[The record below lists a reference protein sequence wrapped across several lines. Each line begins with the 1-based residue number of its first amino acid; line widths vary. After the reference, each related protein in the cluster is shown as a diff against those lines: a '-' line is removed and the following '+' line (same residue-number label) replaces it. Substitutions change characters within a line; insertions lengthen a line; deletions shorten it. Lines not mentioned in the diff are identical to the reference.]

1 MRGVAFRNSSSRA
14 SREDVMARHRIEVT
28 QPPKTV
34 LHSDVVFTVWSDG
47 AKLGE
52 LQVSKGTLDWKPAN
66 RRRVT
71 SLRWERFA
79 ELMEAQSG

>member
-1 MRGVAFRNSSSRA
+1 
-14 SREDVMARHRIEVT
+14 MARHRIEVS

-47 AKLGE
+47 VRLGE
-52 LQVSKGTLDWKPAN
+52 LQISKGTLDWRGAN

-71 SLRWERFA
+71 RLRWEKFA
-79 ELMEAQSG
+79 ELMESQAR